1 LILLLDS
8 AHISGAQPTEPV
20 KVGGFETIMA
30 KPLHSIPYGSASDKP
45 SYRPPDEWGVY
56 NGMTFDHS
64 EHSRQERAAT
74 RTGSTAG
81 QCEINKR
88 ITQVAEE
95 INAERNPPPSEGRV
109 AFALGKLLHEIL
121 QPGEQHD
128 LVNSLT
134 CGLQIERGS
143 DAVMYFASEAVRAL
157 PGGQWDNVFS
167 LLDQGGR
174 P

>member
-1 LILLLDS
+1 MS
-8 AHISGAQPTEPV
+8 APSTEPGE
-20 KVGGFETIMA
+20 VGGHEITMA
-30 KPLHSIPYGSASDKP
+30 KQLPNIPFVSATDRP

-56 NGMTFDHS
+56 NGTAFEEP
-64 EHSRQERAAT
+64 EHGRQERAANGIGYGGRRET
-74 RTGSTAG
+74 K
-81 QCEINKR
+81 KR
-88 ITQVAEE
+88 IAQVTEKV
-95 INAERNPPPSEGRV
+95 NAERNSNCSEDRV

-143 DAVMYFASEAVRAL
+143 DAVLYFASEAIRAL
-157 PGGQWDNVFS
+157 PGGQWDNIFS

-174 P
+174 S

>member
-1 LILLLDS
+1 V
-8 AHISGAQPTEPV
+8 TN
-20 KVGGFETIMA
+20 MA
-30 KPLHSIPYGSASDKP
+30 KQLASIPFVSASDKP
-45 SYRPPDEWGVY
+45 SYRQPDEWGVY
-56 NGMTFDHS
+56 NGTIFEEQQH
-64 EHSRQERAAT
+64 HRQERAAT
-74 RTGSTAG
+74 RTSSG
-81 QCEINKR
+81 QCETNNR
-88 ITQVAEE
+88 ITQIAEE
-95 INAERNPPPSEGRV
+95 LNAEKNPPRYEGRV

-143 DAVMYFASEAVRAL
+143 DAVLYFASEAIRAL

>member
-1 LILLLDS
+1 
-8 AHISGAQPTEPV
+8 
-20 KVGGFETIMA
+20 MA
-30 KPLHSIPYGSASDKP
+30 KPLPSIPYVPASDKT

-56 NGMTFDHS
+56 NAMTLDER
-64 EHSRQERAAT
+64 EHCRQERAGT
-74 RTGSTAG
+74 RSGSAG
-81 QCEINKR
+81 QSEINKR
-88 ITQVAEE
+88 NTQVAEE
-95 INAERNPPPSEGRV
+95 TNAEKTLLPSEGRV

-143 DAVMYFASEAVRAL
+143 DAVMYLASEAVRAL
-157 PGGQWDNVFS
+157 PGGQWHNVFS